1 MKRALCLG
9 SGEGGALAA
18 FEEHEG
24 WSITR
29 IDYDEKYSAVPHTL
43 IRDITRW
50 ADWIDEIGTNF
61 DVVWFSPDCTE
72 FSTAGQRRP
81 PGFEPDTT
89 LLRAGLAIIDFIKPS
104 WFIVENVKGAKRWF
118 KPYLGRPTQTLGPFY
133 FWGRFPHMAV
143 NVRRITARIDHTSK
157 LPDNSPERQ
166 GRWVFNDVQYHKW
179 GNENNAKIPFE
190 ISEGLLRG
198 IESYVSLESFS

>member
-72 FSTAGQRRP
+72 F
-81 PGFEPDTT
+81 
-89 LLRAGLAIIDFIKPS
+89 
-104 WFIVENVKGAKRWF
+104 
-118 KPYLGRPTQTLGPFY
+118 
-133 FWGRFPHMAV
+133 
-143 NVRRITARIDHTSK
+143 
-157 LPDNSPERQ
+157 
-166 GRWVFNDVQYHKW
+166 
-179 GNENNAKIPFE
+179 
-190 ISEGLLRG
+190 
-198 IESYVSLESFS
+198 

>member
-1 MKRALCLG
+1 
-9 SGEGGALAA
+9 
-18 FEEHEG
+18 
-24 WSITR
+24 
-29 IDYDEKYSAVPHTL
+29 
-43 IRDITRW
+43 
-50 ADWIDEIGTNF
+50 
-61 DVVWFSPDCTE
+61 
-72 FSTAGQRRP
+72 
-81 PGFEPDTT
+81 
-89 LLRAGLAIIDFIKPS
+89 
-104 WFIVENVKGAKRWF
+104 
-118 KPYLGRPTQTLGPFY
+118 
-133 FWGRFPHMAV
+133 MAV